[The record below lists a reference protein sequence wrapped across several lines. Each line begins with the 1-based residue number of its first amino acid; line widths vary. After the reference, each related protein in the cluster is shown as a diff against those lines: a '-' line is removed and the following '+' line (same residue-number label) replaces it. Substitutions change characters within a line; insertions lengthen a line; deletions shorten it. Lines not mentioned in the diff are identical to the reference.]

1 MLTTRLLH
9 DPQVLATEAA
19 GVVSRRSLL
28 KGAAV
33 AGATVV
39 VAGSGLLSY
48 RVYDQVVLDPDHG
61 HAFEAWRQWRSTPG
75 PLGVVGAAILAANPH
90 NTQPWVF
97 EVGGS
102 SIDLYADRGRQNGA
116 LDAVGRELHL
126 GLGCA
131 LENLVLAARA
141 RGFAPTVT
149 LLPGDRTGDHV
160 AHVQLAPASPAS
172 SPSYDAIGGRHS
184 NRGPYRAQLMSADL
198 LSRLVDVTGLPGVGI
213 HWVTGTAEKGAIGA
227 LMVDAAIAITADEQQ
242 SRDSFG
248 WFRSTDDAIQRHRD
262 GLTLDG
268 QGLAPLMLTAAKL
281 LPASSRGSGDAFWID
296 QTRDVHTRTAAA
308 YGVLTVIDPDDAA
321 AQLIGGRLLQRVHL
335 AATDQGVALQ
345 HMNQITERIDRER
358 ATHSLPTFA
367 PRFARLLPT
376 GVQPLA
382 AFRVG
387 YAARAARL
395 SPRRSLAA
403 VTR

>member
-1 MLTTRLLH
+1 MTTRLLQ
-9 DPQVLATEAA
+9 DPPARVTE
-19 GVVSRRSLL
+19 GSPVVTRRSLL

-48 RVYDQVVLDPDHG
+48 RVYDQMVLDPDHG
-61 HAFEAWRQWRSTPG
+61 HAFEAWRQWRSAPG
-75 PLGVVGAAILAANPH
+75 PLGAVGAAILAANPH

-97 EVGGS
+97 VVGGT
-102 SIDLYADRGRQNGA
+102 SIDVHADRRRQTGA
-116 LDAVGRELHL
+116 LDALGRELHL

-141 RGFAPTVT
+141 RGLEPTVT
-149 LLPGDRTGDHV
+149 LLPSGPTGDHV
-160 AHVQLAPASPAS
+160 AHVELAPASPVS
-172 SPSYDAIGGRHS
+172 SPLYDAIGGRHS
-184 NRGPYRAQLMSADL
+184 NRGPYRAEPVPPDL
-198 LSRLVDVTGLPGVGI
+198 LARLVDTTGLPGVGV
-213 HWVTGTAEKGAIGA
+213 HWLTGTAANAAMGG
-227 LMVDAAIAITADEQQ
+227 LLVDAAIAITVDAQQ
-242 SRDSFG
+242 SRDAFG

-268 QGLAPLMLTAAKL
+268 QGLSPLMLTAAKL
-281 LPASSRGSGDAFWID
+281 LPPSTRSSGDAFWVD
-296 QTRDVHTRTAAA
+296 QTRTVHTRTAAA
-308 YGVLTVIDPDDAA
+308 YGVLTVVDPDDEAS
-321 AQLIGGRLLQRVHL
+321 QLLGGRLLQRVHL
-335 AATDQGVALQ
+335 AATAEGVALQ

-358 ATHSLPTFA
+358 ATQATPTFA
-367 PRFARLLPT
+367 PRFARLLPA

-387 YAARAARL
+387 YAVRAARL